1 MISPSNEY
9 TISEVLNLLLFR
21 MKLYIEQGQSCQS
34 AKCTIFTSLSPP
46 LLKSIQI
53 IFGFHIEIV
62 RAATPGSR
70 FDEEAMP
77 LTRSW
82 CLFELLQTVLLQVPW
97 GAPVVRKI
105 LRKILL
111 GNGEV
116 CNKGTKLLASP
127 CLRTDA

>member
-1 MISPSNEY
+1 MSISQVY
-9 TISEVLNLLLFR
+9 NLYLF
-21 MKLYIEQGQSCQS
+21 
-34 AKCTIFTSLSPP
+34 SPP

-127 CLRTDA
+127 CLRTDDKRHLAWLWCHDLTFPHGCL